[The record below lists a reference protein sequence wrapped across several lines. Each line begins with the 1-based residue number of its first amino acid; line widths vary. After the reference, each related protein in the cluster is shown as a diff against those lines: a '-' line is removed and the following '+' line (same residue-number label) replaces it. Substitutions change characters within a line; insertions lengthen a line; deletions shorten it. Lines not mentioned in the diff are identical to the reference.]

1 LTEYYSF
8 TEEETIVIK
17 IPKIEEKEKERI
29 KEELEKLARKR
40 IEKIK
45 VLKKLEE
52 LAKNSKLTEEECIN
66 LGRLVKRGR
75 YEKLKKM
82 GLL

>member
-1 LTEYYSF
+1 MIEYYSF
-8 TEEETIVIK
+8 MEEETIVIK
-17 IPKIEEKEKERI
+17 IPKIEKEEKEKI
-29 KEELEKLARKR
+29 KKELEKLARKR

>member
-1 LTEYYSF
+1 M
-8 TEEETIVIK
+8 EEETIVIK

-29 KEELEKLARKR
+29 KKELEKLARKR